1 MFSSRAEG
9 KCNYICDQF
18 AQLGAQP
25 PDRNIYLRFKSPGS
39 WGTIQEVRFSK
50 HLLSVRACLSLENKT
65 QQQHTINFGFYEL
78 KMRPLLLQTRRFFW
92 GITENKKIQ
101 IRHGCH
107 WPCTNKACPAGTEV
121 VEGRHS
127 WKSKLWPPGQVN
139 SLRHFLFYAREV
151 QFWGPWAF

>member
-1 MFSSRAEG
+1 MQLHLWPICTAGSSA
-9 KCNYICDQF
+9 
-18 AQLGAQP
+18 
-25 PDRNIYLRFKSPGS
+25 S
-39 WGTIQEVRFSK
+39 WQK
-50 HLLSVRACLSLENKT
+50 HLFEIQVSRELENHTGSEVQQAFAVRASLSEPWEQNTTTTHNQLW
-65 QQQHTINFGFYEL
+65 
-78 KMRPLLLQTRRFFW
+78 LLWAKNETTLATNQEIFW